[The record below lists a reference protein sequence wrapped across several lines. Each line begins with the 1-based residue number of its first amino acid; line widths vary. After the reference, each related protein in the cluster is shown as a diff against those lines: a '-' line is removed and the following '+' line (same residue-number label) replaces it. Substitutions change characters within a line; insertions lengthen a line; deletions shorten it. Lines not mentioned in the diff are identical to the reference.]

1 MQQLAVL
8 NSAAAAQTFADYCL
22 TQGWSVSVV
31 VHSAE
36 HAEIFCEAAD
46 EPQVAAELQQFL
58 QQPGHDK
65 YSAAAWQRSQPLQHT
80 GSSGLGALG
89 QGFLQQ
95 TGPVVWLLTIPAL
108 LVFVCL
114 QIWPQQVFDSLR
126 FFSADAPELLSY
138 RWWSPVLLHFS
149 AAHLMFNLLALWIY
163 GGRLE
168 VWLGSRQLLL
178 LALVAGF
185 VSNLSQFL
193 LTGPNFGGLSGVV
206 YAIFGFVWV
215 YGWRYPQQPLQL
227 SKPDLVLALGFLGLG
242 FADLLWVNTANW
254 AHLSG
259 FVCGMALATLA
270 RSPVRQPG

>member
-22 TQGWSVSVV
+22 SQGWSVSVV
-31 VHSAE
+31 VHSPE
-36 HAEIFCEAAD
+36 HAEIFCEAVD
-46 EPQVAAELQQFL
+46 EPAVAAEFQQFL
-58 QQPGHDK
+58 LQPDLDK
-65 YSAAAWQRSQPLQHT
+65 YTAAAWQRAEPAAQG
-80 GSSGLGALG
+80 GSSGLAALG

-108 LVFVCL
+108 LVFLCL
-114 QIWPQQVFDSLR
+114 QIWPQQVFESLS
-126 FFSADAPELLSY
+126 FFQPETLEPLSY

-168 VWLGSRQLLL
+168 VWLGSRQLLVLSL
-178 LALVAGF
+178 LAGF
-185 VSNLSQFL
+185 ISNLSQFL
-193 LTGPNFGGLSGVV
+193 LVGPNFGGLSGVV

-215 YGWRYPQQPLQL
+215 YGWRHPGQPLQL

-259 FVCGMALATLA
+259 FLTGMVLATLA
-270 RSPVRQPG
+270 GKPGHPPR

>member
-22 TQGWSVSVV
+22 NQGWSVSVV
-31 VHSAE
+31 VHSPQ
-36 HAEIFCEAAD
+36 HAEIFCEVAD
-46 EPQVAAELQQFL
+46 EHVVAAELQLFL
-58 QQPGHDK
+58 QQPDLEK
-65 YSAAAWQRSQPLQHT
+65 YSAAAWQRGQPAAQS
-80 GSSGLGALG
+80 GNSGLAALG

-95 TGPVVWLLTIPAL
+95 TGPVVWLLTLPAL
-108 LVFVCL
+108 LVYLCL
-114 QIWPQQVFDSLR
+114 QMWPQQVFESLR
-126 FFSADAPELLSY
+126 YFQSDEIELLSP

-168 VWLGSRQLLL
+168 IWLGSRQLLL
-178 LALVAGF
+178 VSLLAGF
-185 VSNLSQFL
+185 ISNLSQFL
-193 LTGPNFGGLSGVV
+193 LVGPNFGGLSGVV

-215 YGWRYPQQPLQL
+215 FGWRHPGQPLQL
-227 SKPDLVLALGFLGLG
+227 SKPDLILALGFLGLG

-259 FVCGMALATLA
+259 FLTGMALATLA
-270 RSPVRQPG
+270 KKPGQPMN